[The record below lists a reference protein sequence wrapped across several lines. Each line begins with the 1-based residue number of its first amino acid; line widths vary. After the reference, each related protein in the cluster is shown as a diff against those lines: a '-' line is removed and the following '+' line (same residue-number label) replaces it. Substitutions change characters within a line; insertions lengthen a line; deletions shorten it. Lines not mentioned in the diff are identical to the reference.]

1 MEKIAQFFREKSK
14 QADRLNILFVKS
26 FVYAIPKQYG
36 FMETLNREQL
46 FKGKR
51 SDDTDIEP
59 DYTPLTIKIKKAK
72 SQPTDRVTLKNTGAF
87 YSSIKAK
94 VQADSVKI
102 NATDSKTIKLETKY
116 KKEIIG
122 ITLSNRKLIASRL
135 APDMAKYIKEK
146 IFR

>member
-1 MEKIAQFFREKSK
+1 
-14 QADRLNILFVKS
+14 
-26 FVYAIPKQYG
+26 
-36 FMETLNREQL
+36 
-46 FKGKR
+46 
-51 SDDTDIEP
+51 
-59 DYTPLTIKIKKAK
+59 
-72 SQPTDRVTLKNTGAF
+72 
-87 YSSIKAK
+87 